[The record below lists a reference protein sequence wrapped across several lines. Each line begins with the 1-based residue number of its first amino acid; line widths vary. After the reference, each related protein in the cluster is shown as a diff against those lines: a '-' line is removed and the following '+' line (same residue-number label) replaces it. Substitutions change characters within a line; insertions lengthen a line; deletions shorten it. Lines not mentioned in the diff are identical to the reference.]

1 MPLFILGCAA
11 FVPSQRPEIS
21 RRFQGLHEYSRLGNI
36 VTAHEVVKKIWELMD
51 QGDEE
56 KSWDWEKI
64 IKEMGY
70 DFLVT

>member
-1 MPLFILGCAA
+1 LLIIIG
-11 FVPSQRPEIS
+11 V
-21 RRFQGLHEYSRLGNI
+21 HEYSRLGNI